1 MESSQNSQISSRT
14 IIGLIE
20 TVILENGKSYKAK
33 IDTGADSSSIDI
45 NIAKLFDDKQ
55 ILTHKYV
62 RSALGRHRRPV
73 ISLGLEIKGKKCI
86 DDFTI
91 SDRKNMSF
99 KILIGKDILQKEEFI
114 IDPLLDPTLKINAK
128 KDKEDD

>member
-1 MESSQNSQISSRT
+1 MESSQISSRT